1 VAIDG
6 VDVTLLVELVRRVQ
20 GSGPLADKV
29 EWVLDA
35 VRTSAGVP
43 WAAFVSSGEDPP
55 DAGDVELLGAP
66 GLRDVAPDPAALHV
80 RAAGV
85 AAGRFAGV
93 LVAPVTG
100 VDGHVYGMLA
110 GGRPAAEDGADPNP
124 ALLDLVVVLAAHLGV
139 AYDNEAVARVQEEY
153 DAAQRDA
160 VHQLQEA
167 VRPPVPTVADT
178 ELGVHY
184 LAADPAT
191 PTGGD
196 LYDWQLLPDGQV
208 HLAVVDVMG
217 KGVAATK
224 DALTVTHAVRMLV
237 FEGTPLGEVVARAD
251 KVIGEHHPELVATL
265 VVGRYDPAT
274 GLLRLA
280 GGGHPPPLLV
290 TGDGKAHLVD
300 TPGIPLGFPGAGSDG
315 VIDVT
320 LERSDTVVLYTDGLI
335 EASKDIERGLEALCE
350 AGQEVAAYP
359 AGSLAQA
366 LVERALAGAQR
377 RDDTVALVLRR
388 RIPPAPG
395 AEQPLL
401 RPFRHAF
408 TATPPAVPI
417 ARHLL
422 GDWLRHQ
429 PMDDSAIDDL
439 MLVAGELCA
448 MAVRVEGSAI
458 VLGAAVEGDAVV
470 LTITDG
476 GGALPASAED
486 YPSEAPDPLAD
497 SGRGAFLVRTFCD
510 VVEVVAVDGRT
521 EVRCVK
527 RAVMAPGD
535 PG

>member
-1 VAIDG
+1 MVAAG
-6 VDVTLLVELVRRVQ
+6 VELTLLVDLARRVH
-20 GSGPLADKV
+20 GPGPIGDKV
-29 EWVLDA
+29 AWVLDA
-35 VRTSAGVP
+35 VRTGADVH
-43 WAAFVSSGEDPP
+43 WAAFLGGP
-55 DAGDVELLGAP
+55 DEPLETGDVELLSAP
-66 GLRDVAPDPAALHV
+66 GLRAMATAPAALHV
-80 RAAGV
+80 RAAG
-85 AAGRFAGV
+85 GFAGV
-93 LVAPVTG
+93 LVAPVQG
-100 VDGHVYGMLA
+100 ADGHVYGVLA
-110 GGRPAAEDGADPNP
+110 GGGPADDARPDP
-124 ALLDLVVVLAAHLGV
+124 AHLDVVAGLAAHLGV
-139 AYDNEAVARVQEEY
+139 AFDNEAVARVQAEF

-196 LYDWQLLPDGQV
+196 LYDWQLLPDGTV

-251 KVIGEHHPELVATL
+251 KVIGEHHPDLVATL
-265 VVGRYDPAT
+265 VVGRYDPTT
-274 GLLRLA
+274 GVLRLA

-290 TGDGKAHLVD
+290 TGEGKADLVD

-315 VIDVT
+315 VVELT

-335 EASKDIERGLEALCE
+335 EGSKDIERGLEALCE
-350 AGQEVAAYP
+350 AGHEVAAYP

-395 AEQPLL
+395 SEQPLL
-401 RPFRHAF
+401 RPFRHSF

-422 GDWLRHQ
+422 GDWLHYQ
-429 PMDDSAIDDL
+429 PMDASAIDDL

-458 VLGAAVEGDAVV
+458 VLGASVEDDAVV
-470 LTITDG
+470 ITITDE
-476 GGALPASAED
+476 GGALPDSPSG
-486 YPSEAPDPLAD
+486 YPADAPDPLAD
-497 SGRGAFLVRTFCD
+497 FGRGPFLVRTFCD
-510 VVEVVAVDGRT
+510 EVEVSETDDGGT

-527 RAVMAPGD
+527 RAVMAP
-535 PG
+535 PPPV

>member
-1 VAIDG
+1 VVAAG
-6 VDVTLLVELVRRVQ
+6 VELSLLVELAHRVH
-20 GSGPLADKV
+20 GAGPMDAKV
-29 EWVLDA
+29 AWVLEA
-35 VRTSAGVP
+35 VRGAARVP
-43 WAAFVSSGEDPP
+43 WAAFLGDGRHPG
-55 DAGDVELLGAP
+55 DAGDPELLIAS
-66 GLRDVAPDPAALHV
+66 GLRAMGTEPAALHV
-80 RAAGV
+80 RTGDA
-85 AAGRFAGV
+85 FAGV
-93 LVAPVTG
+93 LVAPVLG
-100 VDGHVYGMLA
+100 ADGHRYGVLA
-110 GGRPAAEDGADPNP
+110 GGGPADERPDAEH
-124 ALLDLVVVLAAHLGV
+124 LDVVAGLAAHLGV
-139 AYDNEAVARVQEEY
+139 AFDNEAVARVQEEF

-196 LYDWQLLPDGQV
+196 LYDWQLLPDGDL

-237 FEGTPLGEVVARAD
+237 FEGTPLDEVVARAD

-265 VVGRYDPAT
+265 VVGRYRPTT
-274 GLLRLA
+274 GVLRLA
-280 GGGHPPPLLV
+280 GGGHPPALLV
-290 TGDGKAHLVD
+290 TGDGASDLVD
-300 TPGIPLGFPGAGSDG
+300 SPGIPLGFPGAGSDG
-315 VIDVT
+315 VIDLT

-335 EASKDIERGLEALCE
+335 EATKDIEAGLDALCE
-350 AGQEVAAYP
+350 AGREVAAYP

-401 RPFRHAF
+401 RPFRHRF

-422 GDWLRHQ
+422 SDWLRHQ
-429 PMDDSAIDDL
+429 PMDANAIDDL

-470 LTITDG
+470 LTITDE
-476 GGALPASAED
+476 GGALPATAAGFAPD
-486 YPSEAPDPLAD
+486 APDPLAD
-497 SGRGAFLVRTFCD
+497 TGRGPFLVRTFCD
-510 VVEVVAVDGRT
+510 ELEVVARDGRT

-527 RAVMAPGD
+527 RAVMAP
-535 PG
+535 PA

>member
-1 VAIDG
+1 MAIDG
-6 VDVTLLVELVRRVQ
+6 VEVTLLVDLARRVHA
-20 GSGPLADKV
+20 SGPLADKV

-35 VRTSAGVP
+35 VRTAAGVP
-43 WAAFVSSGEDPP
+43 WAAFASSGDDPP

-66 GLRDVAPDPAALHV
+66 GLRDEVPHPAVLNL

-93 LVAPVTG
+93 LAAPVTG
-100 VDGHVYGMLA
+100 ADGHVYGTLA
-110 GGRPAAEDGADPNP
+110 GGGPAADDGADP
-124 ALLDLVVVLAAHLGV
+124 ALLDLLVTLAAHLGV

-196 LYDWQLLPDGQV
+196 LYDWQLLPDGQL

-251 KVIGEHHPELVATL
+251 RVIGEHHPELVATL

-290 TGDGKAHLVD
+290 TGDGKADLVD
-300 TPGIPLGFPGAGSDG
+300 TPGVPLGFPGAGSDG
-315 VIDVT
+315 VIDIT
-320 LERSDTVVLYTDGLI
+320 LERSDTVVLYTDGLV

-395 AEQPLL
+395 TEQPLL

-486 YPSEAPDPLAD
+486 YPTVAPDPLAD
-497 SGRGAFLVRTFCD
+497 GGRGAFLVRTFCD
-510 VVEVVAVDGRT
+510 VVEVTAVDGET

-527 RAVMAPGD
+527 RAVMAPGN

>member
-1 VAIDG
+1 MADTG
-6 VDVTLLVELVRRVQ
+6 VRQTLLVDLARRVH
-20 GSGPLADKV
+20 GPGALADKV
-29 EWVLDA
+29 AWVLDA
-35 VRTSAGVP
+35 VRASAHVP
-43 WAAFVSSGEDPP
+43 WAAFLSGGEEPA
-55 DAGDVELLGAP
+55 DAGDPELLTAP
-66 GLRDVAPDPAALHV
+66 GVRSMAPEPIALHV
-80 RAAGV
+80 RAAG
-85 AAGRFAGV
+85 GFAGV
-93 LVAPVTG
+93 LAAPVQG
-100 VDGHVYGMLA
+100 ADGHVYGVLA
-110 GGRPAAEDGADPNP
+110 GGRPAADERPDPEH
-124 ALLDLVVVLAAHLGV
+124 LGVVAGLAAHLGV
-139 AYDNEAVARVQEEY
+139 AYDNEAVARVQQEF

-196 LYDWQLLPDGQV
+196 LYDWQLLPDGTV

-237 FEGTPLGEVVARAD
+237 FEGTPLADVVARAD
-251 KVIGEHHPELVATL
+251 RVIGEHHPELVATL

-274 GLLRLA
+274 GVLRLA

-290 TGDGKAHLVD
+290 TGEGKADLID
-300 TPGIPLGFPGAGSDG
+300 TPGVPLGFPGAGSEG

-320 LERSDTVVLYTDGLI
+320 LDRSDTVVLYTDGLI
-335 EASKDIERGLEALCE
+335 EASKDIERGLEALCS

-359 AGSLAQA
+359 AGSMAHA

-401 RPFRHAF
+401 RPFRHTF

-422 GDWLRHQ
+422 GDWLHHQ
-429 PMDDSAIDDL
+429 PMDASAIDDL

-448 MAVRVEGSAI
+448 MAVRVEGSAV
-458 VLGAAVEGDAVV
+458 VLGAAVEGDAVAI
-470 LTITDG
+470 TITDE
-476 GGALPASAED
+476 GGALPATASD
-486 YPSEAPDPLAD
+486 YPADAPDPLAD
-497 SGRGAFLVRTFCD
+497 SGRGPFLVRTFSD
-510 VVEVVAVDGRT
+510 ELEIHAADGHT

-527 RAVMAPGD
+527 RAVMAP
-535 PG
+535 PASA

>member
-1 VAIDG
+1 M
-6 VDVTLLVELVRRVQ
+6 VTTGAGQRLLVDLARRVH
-20 GSGPLADKV
+20 GPGAIEDKV
-29 EWVLDA
+29 AWVLDA
-35 VRTSAGVP
+35 VRASADMP
-43 WAAFVSSGEDPP
+43 WAAFISSGDDPA
-55 DAGDVELLGAP
+55 DAGDVELLT
-66 GLRDVAPDPAALHV
+66 
-80 RAAGV
+80 
-85 AAGRFAGV
+85 
-93 LVAPVTG
+93 APVFTVPVEG
-100 VDGHVYGMLA
+100 ADGHVYGVVA
-110 GGRPAAEDGADPNP
+110 VERPAADDRPEPDG
-124 ALLDLVVVLAAHLGV
+124 LDLVIGLAAHLGV
-139 AYDNEAVARVQEEY
+139 AYDNEAVARVQEEM
-153 DAAQRDA
+153 DQSQRDA

-196 LYDWQLLPDGQV
+196 LYDWQLLPDGDV

-251 KVIGEHHPELVATL
+251 KVIGEHHPDLIATL
-265 VVGRYDPAT
+265 VVGRYDPTT
-274 GLLRLA
+274 GILRLA

-290 TGDGKAHLVD
+290 TSEGKADLID

-315 VIDVT
+315 VVELT
-320 LERSDTVVLYTDGLI
+320 LDRSDTVVLYTDGLI

-350 AGQEVAAYP
+350 AGHEVAAYP

-401 RPFRHAF
+401 RPFQHKF

-429 PMDDSAIDDL
+429 PMDASARDDL

-448 MAVRVEGSAI
+448 MSVRVEGSAI

-470 LTITDG
+470 LTITDE
-476 GGALPASAED
+476 GGALPSSAAE
-486 YPSEAPDPLAD
+486 YPSEAPDSLAET
-497 SGRGAFLVRTFCD
+497 GRGAFLVRTFCD
-510 VVEVVAVDGRT
+510 DVEVHAGDGHT

-535 PG
+535 PA